1 MIERVYYSTYDYGRY
16 LGTYSVSELQAMIH
30 CGVQVPGAYA
40 NAGRPYRGRYM
51 FERSGGRG
59 DHERDFAAEWDKARL
74 RILRAAGR

>member
-1 MIERVYYSTYDYGRY
+1 MIERVCYSTYDYGRY

-51 FERSGGRG
+51 FERIDGRG
-59 DHERDFAAEWDKARL
+59 GQSAASNSAGGGKM
-74 RILRAAGR
+74 RAGA